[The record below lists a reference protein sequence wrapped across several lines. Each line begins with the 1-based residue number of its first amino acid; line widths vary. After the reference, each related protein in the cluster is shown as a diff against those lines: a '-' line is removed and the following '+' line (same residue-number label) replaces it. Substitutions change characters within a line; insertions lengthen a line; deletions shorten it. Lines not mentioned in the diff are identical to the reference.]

1 MIWKV
6 IRTIAI
12 SLVILSLLSGC
23 NMMLPKPGIQPT
35 PMPASA
41 ATSVSALALPTQS
54 VTKLI
59 PIQEWKV
66 NAGAIAWSMDSS
78 IFAVVGDE
86 DDSNETTGIY
96 AYSIHSTNK
105 LWFYHGPGIGLDLTF
120 SPNNQVVATPFY
132 GSVIELAV
140 SSGKLVKEIDD
151 QQAVGGKTCI
161 DKLGI
166 RFSPDGTE
174 IFTLNTS
181 FDNFASTAIYEWNIE
196 TNQCVRT
203 FLSEPGGETGFELSR
218 DGKFLVLALDA
229 IPIQPAQ
236 GIYDKQVQVW
246 NIATQQKICSFRDA
260 RPISLIPNGKVI
272 AAASVGKP
280 GAVDL
285 WDVSSCQRI
294 DTLQRYESKP
304 PYSVAFSPNGQYLAI
319 GGVETVQLWQ
329 VASRKLLFESD
340 RLQNNVKLQAF
351 SPNGEYLLSE
361 TDRTSINDK
370 ATITLWKIT
379 P

>member
-1 MIWKV
+1 
-6 IRTIAI
+6 
-12 SLVILSLLSGC
+12 
-23 NMMLPKPGIQPT
+23 
-35 PMPASA
+35 
-41 ATSVSALALPTQS
+41 
-54 VTKLI
+54 
-59 PIQEWKV
+59 
-66 NAGAIAWSMDSS
+66 MDSS

-196 TNQCVRT
+196 TNQCCRS
-203 FLSEPGGETGFELSR
+203 LSANRVEKLASNLVE

-229 IPIQPAQ
+229 IPKFSRRRESMINRCKY
-236 GIYDKQVQVW
+236 GILPLNKRLLV
-246 NIATQQKICSFRDA
+246 
-260 RPISLIPNGKVI
+260 L
-272 AAASVGKP
+272 
-280 GAVDL
+280 
-285 WDVSSCQRI
+285 
-294 DTLQRYESKP
+294 EM
-304 PYSVAFSPNGQYLAI
+304 LAPFPKFLT
-319 GGVETVQLWQ
+319 E
-329 VASRKLLFESD
+329 K
-340 RLQNNVKLQAF
+340 
-351 SPNGEYLLSE
+351 
-361 TDRTSINDK
+361 
-370 ATITLWKIT
+370 
-379 P
+379 